1 MSELKIGLIGLDT
14 SHVTAFTKLLNDP
27 AVEYHVPLGR
37 VTVAF
42 PGGSPDFDLSI
53 NRVEGF
59 TAELRDNYGVAIVDS
74 PEAVAEQSDVIMLE
88 SVDGR
93 VHLEQFRKIAPFG
106 KPTFVDKPFAVTS
119 ADARAIANL
128 AAEHNIPFMSAS
140 SLRYAQALLEVLA
153 DDAHGPI
160 FGADTY
166 GPISIQPTQPGL
178 FWYGIHPVDMLYATM
193 GTGCQE
199 VRAVTNEDHEFV
211 TGIWSDGRI
220 GTVRGNRK
228 GSYAYGA
235 TVHREKGTQL
245 VDVASRPKPFYAS
258 LLEAI
263 SGMFTT
269 GQSPIAAEE
278 MVEVV
283 RFIEAAN
290 ESRET
295 GQTVKL

>member
-27 AVEYHVPLGR
+27 SVEYHVPGGR
-37 VTVAF
+37 VVVAY

-59 TAELRDNYGVAIVDS
+59 TNELRDNYNVAIVDS

-106 KPTFVDKPFAVTS
+106 KPTFVDKPFAVSTQ
-119 ADARAIANL
+119 DAQAIADL
-128 AAEHNIPFMSAS
+128 AREHNIPFMSAS
-140 SLRYAQALLEVLA
+140 SLRYAQALLEALEDTA
-153 DDAHGPI
+153 KGTI

-166 GPISIQPTQPGL
+166 GPMSIQPTQPGL
-178 FWYGIHPVDMLYATM
+178 YWYGIHTVDMLYAVL
-193 GTGCQE
+193 GQGCRE
-199 VRAVTNEDHEFV
+199 VRAVTNEEHEFV
-211 TGIWSDGRI
+211 VGVWEDGRI
-220 GTVRGNRK
+220 GSVRGNRK
-228 GSYAYGA
+228 GSSAYGA
-235 TVHREKGTQL
+235 LVHREQGTQL
-245 VDVASRPKPFYAS
+245 VDVGSRPKPYYAS

-263 SGMFTT
+263 SKMFTT
-269 GQSPIAAEE
+269 GQSPIASAE
-278 MVEVV
+278 MVEVI